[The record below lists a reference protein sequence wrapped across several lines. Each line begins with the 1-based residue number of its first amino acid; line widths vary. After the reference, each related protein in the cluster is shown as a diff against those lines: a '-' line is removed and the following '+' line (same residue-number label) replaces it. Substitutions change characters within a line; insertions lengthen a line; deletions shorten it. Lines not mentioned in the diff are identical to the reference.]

1 MIIVRNPQNSVG
13 NHLGPHSIAA
23 FDSRDSGV
31 WASGIGGGVGLGA
44 FLLQLLR
51 VELAGLGAKG
61 SGIGYKGC
69 GFLLSARA
77 QAQTLNPKT

>member
-23 FDSRDSGV
+23 YDSRDSGV
-31 WASGIGGGVGLGA
+31 WGGGGVGLGA